1 MENIG
6 FPLYSLIV
14 ILSIITGVIISCMI
28 MYRAGLK
35 RSTIIYTA
43 LLTFVC
49 ILVCGLTFSITLSGG
64 KRSLGFTAA
73 GGAIGLLIG
82 AFASLFIHRD
92 HEKEMLTSW
101 TVSAPLMYG
110 LSKTACHVTGC
121 CSGIEYNGPF
131 YIRYSGESIN
141 RFPVQITETICFIII
156 FLVGLFLFFA
166 SKNSILTTRTVVIL
180 CIIGKVSL
188 DFLRYS
194 HYVSKIPV
202 SENQISACVC
212 GIIALVL
219 TELTDKVFFK
229 DTVKQ

>member
-6 FPLYSLIV
+6 FPLYSPIV

-131 YIRYSGESIN
+131 YTRYSGENIN

-156 FLVGLFLFFA
+156 FLVGLFLFLY